1 MLGVLIKMDFENSWN
16 VVSKDFAIFR
26 NKKSILYTLTILPFA
41 VGIGFTVIL
50 SLIHNA
56 SPSPYSTYIPAFNG
70 FLFWFIILAAIIPTA
85 VASYSVMGE
94 KVEKTLEP
102 LLATPLSDGEI
113 ILGKILSSFIPCIV
127 ATYLGAVIFMIGI
140 DIITSQQLGYILYPN
155 WTATVFLLLAT
166 PLACLFGT
174 EFNTLI
180 SVRVSDV
187 RTAQSYGGAVY
198 FPLLIVFILGEAGYI
213 TLDIKTI
220 LISSVILVVV
230 DIIIFYINKSL
241 FQREEMITR
250 FS

>member
-1 MLGVLIKMDFENSWN
+1 MLGVNKLDFENIWN
-16 VVSKDFAIFR
+16 VVSKDFAIFK
-26 NKKSILYTLTILPFA
+26 NKKSILYTLTIFPL
-41 VGIGFTVIL
+41 VIGIGFTIIL
-50 SLIHNA
+50 LFIHNA
-56 SPSPYSTYIPAFNG
+56 SPSPYVTYIPAFNG
-70 FLFWFIILAAIIPTA
+70 LLFWFIILAAIIPTA

-102 LLATPLSDGEI
+102 LLATPLTDGEI
-113 ILGKILSSFIPCIV
+113 ILGKILSAFIPCIL

-140 DIITSQQLGYILYPN
+140 DIISFQQLGYILYPN
-155 WTATVFLLLAT
+155 WTVAVFLLVAT

-180 SVRVSDV
+180 SIRVNDV
-187 RTAQSYGGAVY
+187 RTAQNYGGAVY

-213 TLDIKTI
+213 SLDIKTI
-220 LISSVILVVV
+220 LIFSVILIVT
-230 DIIIFYINKSL
+230 DIIIFYINKSF

>member
-1 MLGVLIKMDFENSWN
+1 
-16 VVSKDFAIFR
+16 
-26 NKKSILYTLTILPFA
+26 
-41 VGIGFTVIL
+41 
-50 SLIHNA
+50 
-56 SPSPYSTYIPAFNG
+56 
-70 FLFWFIILAAIIPTA
+70 
-85 VASYSVMGE
+85 
-94 KVEKTLEP
+94 
-102 LLATPLSDGEI
+102 
-113 ILGKILSSFIPCIV
+113 
-127 ATYLGAVIFMIGI
+127 MIGI

-155 WTATVFLLLAT
+155 WTAAVFLLLAT

-220 LISSVILVVV
+220 LIFSVILVVV

>member
-1 MLGVLIKMDFENSWN
+1 
-16 VVSKDFAIFR
+16 
-26 NKKSILYTLTILPFA
+26 
-41 VGIGFTVIL
+41 
-50 SLIHNA
+50 
-56 SPSPYSTYIPAFNG
+56 
-70 FLFWFIILAAIIPTA
+70 
-85 VASYSVMGE
+85 MGE

-102 LLATPLSDGEI
+102 LLATPLTDGEI
-113 ILGKILSSFIPCIV
+113 ILGKILSSFIPCFV

-155 WTATVFLLLAT
+155 WTAAVFLLLAT

-180 SVRVSDV
+180 SIRVSDV

-198 FPLLIVFILGEAGYI
+198 FPLLIVFILGEAGYL

-220 LISSVILVVV
+220 LIFSVLLVVV